1 MEFKKLCMYLK
12 YIILKKN
19 LQVFDKLLKPYY
31 ENVQKYRE
39 VEQLV

>member
-1 MEFKKLCMYLK
+1 MYLK
-12 YIILKKN
+12 YIILKKH
-19 LQVFDKLLKPYY
+19 LQVFDKLLKLYC